1 MATCSNANIAFYTSY
16 YGWRQVH
23 SDTFPL
29 YLLYYGNLK
38 LGTSYYLLEVVFAF
52 RYLAVCHSDA

>member
-16 YGWRQVH
+16 YGWRQVR

-52 RYLAVCHSDA
+52 RYLAV